1 MYDRRDCQSCRVTRS
16 YRRSRPL
23 LLAGAVLLLLGLT
36 LMFLCIPGWAW
47 AALAGILLIIAGYV
61 LISLSIK

>member
-1 MYDRRDCQSCRVTRS
+1 MTMYDRRDCQSCRVTRS

-23 LLAGAVLLLLGLT
+23 LRAVLLLLGLT